1 MDPADGLTLVNQE
14 HPPPPRPRTA
24 TLGQTAK
31 AVLWSFFGVRK
42 RSNYEQDAQNLNP
55 VHVIIMAIVAAA
67 AFILILIGIIKFIV
81 LP

>member
-1 MDPADGLTLVNQE
+1 MVRAEPLTAMAQDPQ
-14 HPPPPRPRTA
+14 PPSRRTA
-24 TLGQTAK
+24 SFGQTAK

-42 RSNYEQDAQNLNP
+42 RSGYEQDVQNLNP
-55 VHVIIMAIVAAA
+55 VHVIIMAILAAA

>member
-1 MDPADGLTLVNQE
+1 MVRAEGFVQMSQEPDPA
-14 HPPPPRPRTA
+14 RRRSA

-42 RSNYEQDAQNLNP
+42 QSSYEKDARDLNP
-55 VHVIIMAIVAAA
+55 VHVIIMAILAAA
-67 AFILILIGIIKFIV
+67 AFIAILIGIIKYIV